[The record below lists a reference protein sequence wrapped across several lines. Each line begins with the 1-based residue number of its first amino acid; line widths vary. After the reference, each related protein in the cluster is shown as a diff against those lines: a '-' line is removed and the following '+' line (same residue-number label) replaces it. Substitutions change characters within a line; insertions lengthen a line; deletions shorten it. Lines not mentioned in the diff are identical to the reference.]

1 MKKITFNKYSGL
13 RIKGTKQIEFESHLH
28 LDLASYITTQI
39 ESGGV
44 YGTVINY
51 DGTGMTAGSHQAIAV
66 YPRNAHKGFKSQ
78 GPLWKL
84 LSRIG
89 SLDPTP
95 LALVDILDM
104 MYDYGLILGEDGR
117 VRYGDIGV
125 YPTGLYLQEFF
136 GTPKGKLVSKGEDR
150 IRAEDLILA
159 FHDLFSH
166 PSTFKLQERWGLE
179 HFVKASERT
188 KLRFST
194 RTKDLTIQQAIY
206 DPLTDSHVS
215 LASIV
220 GDDCIDSEVNLAM
233 CMFWSYYVN
242 APGMALK
249 KLCQAVDA
257 VDRRTS
263 TWRYDL
269 PKMIVRKLGTS
280 SYGRWDDDI
289 DNGRYQ
295 RTRREMMKCS
305 EVIFPK
311 GLFRKDGIMP
321 KDFPG
326 A

>member
-1 MKKITFNKYSGL
+1 
-13 RIKGTKQIEFESHLH
+13 
-28 LDLASYITTQI
+28 LDLAAYITTQI

-66 YPRNAHKGFKSQ
+66 YPRAVSEGLKSQ

-84 LSRIG
+84 LSRMI

-95 LALVDILDM
+95 LALVDILDW
-104 MYDYGLILGEDGR
+104 MYEFNMILGEDGK
-117 VRYGDIGV
+117 VRYGD
-125 YPTGLYLQEFF
+125 TGAYVPGSYLRNFF
-136 GTPKGKLVSKGEDR
+136 GTPKGRLAEKGEDR
-150 IRAEDLILA
+150 QRAETLIKL
-159 FHDLFSH
+159 FHDLFSC
-166 PSTFKLQERWGLE
+166 PSTFKLQGRFGIGHFIKAAER
-179 HFVKASERT
+179 S
-188 KLRFST
+188 KLRFSRVS
-194 RTKDLTIQQAIY
+194 RTKGLTIQEAIY
-206 DPLTDSHVS
+206 DSLTENHIS
-215 LASIV
+215 LAQIV
-220 GDDCIDSEVNLAM
+220 GDGYIDSEVNLAM

-263 TWRYDL
+263 TWKSDL
-269 PKMIVRKLGTS
+269 PRMIVRILGTS

-289 DNGRYQ
+289 DSGRYQ
-295 RTRREMMKCS
+295 RTRRVMMKGL
-305 EVIFPK
+305 EGIFPK
-311 GLFRKDGIMP
+311 ELFRKDGIMP